1 MSLKEK
7 LQAVAGLIASV
18 EKQFGQGAIM
28 RLSPDIKD
36 SSQQVIS
43 SGSIG
48 LDRALGIGGYPRG
61 RVVEIFGPESAGKST
76 LALHAVHS
84 CQKQGGIAAYID
96 AEHALDTTY
105 ATALGVEV
113 SDLLLS
119 QPDCGEQALEIV
131 DLLARS
137 QAVDLIV
144 VDSVAALVPQAELEG
159 AMGDQHVGL
168 QARLM
173 SRALRKIVGIVQRCG
188 VTVIFINQLRQKIGV
203 MFGNPETTTGGHALK
218 FYSSVRLDIRR
229 AGPIKAGDQI
239 KGNRVRVKVVKNKM
253 AAPFQKVEFDVLYGV
268 GICHLSE
275 LLDMG
280 LETGIVEKSGA
291 WLRYEGESL
300 GQGRDKARDFLRE
313 NEAIRQEIYDKVML
327 ALNGEDDVQEDPEE
341 TSTPSTSTT
350 NTKSTKSSKKSRRAK
365 NTSSKTKQQ
374 AVA

>member
-1 MSLKEK
+1 
-7 LQAVAGLIASV
+7 
-18 EKQFGQGAIM
+18 
-28 RLSPDIKD
+28 
-36 SSQQVIS
+36 
-43 SGSIG
+43 
-48 LDRALGIGGYPRG
+48 
-61 RVVEIFGPESAGKST
+61 
-76 LALHAVHS
+76 
-84 CQKQGGIAAYID
+84 
-96 AEHALDTTY
+96 
-105 ATALGVEV
+105 
-113 SDLLLS
+113 
-119 QPDCGEQALEIV
+119 
-131 DLLARS
+131 
-137 QAVDLIV
+137 
-144 VDSVAALVPQAELEG
+144 
-159 AMGDQHVGL
+159 MGDQHVGL

>member
-28 RLSPDIKD
+28 RLSPDVKD

-268 GICHLSE
+268 GNCHLSE

>member
-350 NTKSTKSSKKSRRAK
+350 NTKSTKSPKKSRRVK
-365 NTSSKTKQQ
+365 NTSNKTKEQ